1 MLQMVDVYAML
12 LTDDVNVMML
22 QTVAV
27 CVVFLETVD
36 LHAMVLQMLTKL
48 MCITVTLYV
57 VVSQRVDV
65 CVVLLTLRL
74 LMCVCMVVLPTQKLL
89 MCMVVLPTLRL
100 LMCVCGVVADT

>member
-57 VVSQRVDV
+57 VMSQRVDV
-65 CVVLLTLRL
+65 H
-74 LMCVCMVVLPTQKLL
+74 
-89 MCMVVLPTLRL
+89 VVLPTLRL
-100 LMCVCGVVADT
+100 LMCVYGGVADTETVDVCVW